1 MLPNTTCIGVLRVNR
16 WGLILQGVVIV
27 FVRHQAICL
36 IFWTVMMA
44 DKVVVKLSVGS
55 GFEPCLSN
63 EAGHDPMARIKNGIR
78 NFVIYSSY
86 V

>member
-1 MLPNTTCIGVLRVNR
+1 
-16 WGLILQGVVIV
+16 
-27 FVRHQAICL
+27 
-36 IFWTVMMA
+36 MMA